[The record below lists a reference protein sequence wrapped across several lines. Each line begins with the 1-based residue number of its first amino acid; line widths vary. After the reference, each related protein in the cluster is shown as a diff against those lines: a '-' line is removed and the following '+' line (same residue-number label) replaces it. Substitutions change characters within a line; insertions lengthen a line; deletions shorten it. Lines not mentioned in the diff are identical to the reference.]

1 MHLFFECVVAKE
13 VWKQISKMTGVKLQV
28 NLLLVSSMWIC
39 EKTQQIPNIVHAAV
53 LWSIWKIRN
62 DLCFNGSRWS
72 SMQVVFLKVGYT
84 LARWKILCPEGKKSE
99 LERTMEAL
107 ELLARQAPQLMW
119 PEPG

>member
-13 VWKQISKMTGVKLQV
+13 VWKQISKLTGVKMQV
-28 NLLLVSSMWIC
+28 NLLSISGRWIC
-39 EKTQQIPNIVHAAV
+39 EKIQQIPNVVHAAV
-53 LWSIWKIRN
+53 LWCIWKIRN

-84 LARWKILCPEGKKSE
+84 LARWKILCPEGKRSK
-99 LERTMEAL
+99 LERAMEAL

-119 PEPG
+119 SKPG